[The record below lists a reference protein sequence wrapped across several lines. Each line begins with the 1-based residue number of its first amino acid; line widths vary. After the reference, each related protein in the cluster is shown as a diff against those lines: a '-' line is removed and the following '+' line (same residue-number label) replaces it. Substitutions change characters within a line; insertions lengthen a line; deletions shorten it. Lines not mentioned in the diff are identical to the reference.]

1 MTRWQPLPATLPREA
16 RHLVEQLRVLKGRT
30 GLSLAGLA
38 RRTAYSKSSWQR
50 YLSGDRLPPRA
61 AAQVLCRLAGGDQG
75 RLLALWE
82 LAEQAWPPG
91 TAEPAA
97 AATAE
102 ATAGATAG
110 APTAATAAATTA
122 ATTDGA
128 AEGTAVRT
136 AEAAVQAAVQAAVDA
151 TAATAAATAAT
162 ATATAA
168 AAAAAA
174 GSAPAAE
181 PPKSSAGQRRWRIAA
196 VAASVLAALLAAGLV
211 WALPRRAGDTGVARP
226 GGALSRAGRST
237 RSARNR
243 CP

>member
-61 AAQVLCRLAGGDQG
+61 AAQVLCRLAGGDQP

-91 TAEPAA
+91 ATGPPGGAATGAAGGGTSGPATGAAGGATSRPATGVTVGAAPGLAGPAGPAEPGEPGES
-97 AATAE
+97 AE
-102 ATAGATAG
+102 
-110 APTAATAAATTA
+110 PLK
-122 ATTDGA
+122 
-128 AEGTAVRT
+128 
-136 AEAAVQAAVQAAVDA
+136 
-151 TAATAAATAAT
+151 
-162 ATATAA
+162 
-168 AAAAAA
+168 
-174 GSAPAAE
+174 
-181 PPKSSAGQRRWRIAA
+181 PPKSPEPPNPPNPPESPAGHRRWRTAALVASGLAA
-196 VAASVLAALLAAGLV
+196 VLAAGLL
-211 WALPRRAGDTGVARP
+211 WALPRRAGDGGVARP
-226 GGALSRAGRST
+226 GGSLSPAGRST
-237 RSARNR
+237 RSSRNR